1 MSSPHMPLHKSFWC
15 QHTEIVS
22 TGTCAHGFVMDFDS
36 WASFSFSIPCCIWTC
51 QFYNPRPTLFHPCFI
66 DSACKKSDW
75 LLIHGTGIHCHHQ
88 FPPNVDM
95 RNFSV
100 HIIGYVPWARTEY
113 RVFTRVLPVLAHVVV
128 GLLSRLLQVCSLL
141 ACSTPRYQLV
151 SETIRSFLE
160 T

>member
-1 MSSPHMPLHKSFWC
+1 MVLSWILIAEHLSASQFLAVFEHVSFTTHV
-15 QHTEIVS
+15 QPY
-22 TGTCAHGFVMDFDS
+22 F
-36 WASFSFSIPCCIWTC
+36 IPVLLT
-51 QFYNPRPTLFHPCFI
+51 QLV
-66 DSACKKSDW
+66 KKSDW